1 MQRRIYAVENTDKTL
16 NKINHKFLR
25 SHLAQIGYMAGE
37 DESIY
42 ERVARLED
50 EVASLRNEVDI
61 LKGTMRNKIVRY
73 EHKLIKKGK
82 DVQSIID

>member
-1 MQRRIYAVENTDKTL
+1 V
-16 NKINHKFLR
+16 
-25 SHLAQIGYMAGE
+25 QIEYMAGE
-37 DESIY
+37 EESIY

-82 DVQSIID
+82 DVQSIIE